1 MDSFFSGVQL
11 HFTIDLS
18 NISLCCGDQYS
29 KHKTELVLVWN
40 ALLSHGK
47 IEPTWENVDRY
58 WRHFGLTT
66 AFREFINLNV
76 DILVGK
82 SSKCLDD
89 SLRQEIIQSDI
100 EPPVFT
106 ILLKHLKLENFD
118 IPLESIN
125 EVNGEAMIKAHY
137 FSFSAEI
144 YKELG
149 ECYPGLWETYILEN
163 KDAFLSIVATIPLEK
178 ETFEDLVISQQTDQK
193 FKETIVKYHG
203 AKLMPETVAEQVCS
217 TSFSISKEVFDAAW
231 DILDVSK
238 KRILMLSHMNLLKAE
253 DFEVCFSMLGKPY
266 HELTDRS
273 RRHNVTIP
281 DSEGHRKLA
290 KRLQQVDYITSYEC
304 TGSVKEYD
312 FKQCSIV
319 DRPVILCR
327 VKADISKSSAKK

>member
-1 MDSFFSGVQL
+1 M
-11 HFTIDLS
+11 LS
-18 NISLCCGDQYS
+18 WSLG
-29 KHKTELVLVWN
+29 
-40 ALLSHGK
+40 
-47 IEPTWENVDRY
+47 NV
-58 WRHFGLTT
+58 
-66 AFREFINLNV
+66 
-76 DILVGK
+76 
-82 SSKCLDD
+82 
-89 SLRQEIIQSDI
+89 
-100 EPPVFT
+100 
-106 ILLKHLKLENFD
+106 
-118 IPLESIN
+118 
-125 EVNGEAMIKAHY
+125 
-137 FSFSAEI
+137 
-144 YKELG
+144 
-149 ECYPGLWETYILEN
+149 YPGT
-163 KDAFLSIVATIPLEK
+163 TIPLEK

-203 AKLMPETVAEQVCS
+203 AKLMSETVAEQVCS

-312 FKQCSIV
+312 FKQYSIV